1 MAHDIGDE
9 NSREAQVIR
18 ALHEV
23 GLDPDTQHR
32 YPHEFS
38 GGQRQRI
45 ALARAIIMKP
55 AVIMLDE
62 PTSALDRA
70 VQAQMIDL
78 LARLQADPGLA
89 YLFISHDLK
98 VVRALADDIIV
109 MRAGKVVE
117 QGSADSVF
125 HRPAS
130 DYTRALIAAAMDLE
144 VWNETAV
151 AQ

>member
-1 MAHDIGDE
+1 
-9 NSREAQVIR
+9 
-18 ALHEV
+18 
-23 GLDPDTQHR
+23 
-32 YPHEFS
+32 
-38 GGQRQRI
+38 
-45 ALARAIIMKP
+45 
-55 AVIMLDE
+55 
-62 PTSALDRA
+62 
-70 VQAQMIDL
+70 
-78 LARLQADPGLA
+78 
-89 YLFISHDLK
+89 

-144 VWNETAV
+144 VWNESAV